1 MKIDR
6 FSIKVKSVSYGCEDI
21 SLFFNDQE
29 IYFFA
34 SYMGYEPVTTLIKSL
49 VWLERDVEGVDY
61 MTTSF
66 EWLDEPGSL
75 KFDLRKDLQEDHI
88 LIRIK
93 YDNCVDDSLYHREKD
108 WCFEMPYSL
117 YRQTVL
123 DTALR
128 VLKEYGLN
136 GFNESW
142 ADDPDT
148 FSICSLISL
157 LGNEL
162 SYHEEGDNFHSDLMG
177 EFKLLAKKM
186 EEITDLPIFV

>member
-6 FSIKVKSVSYGCEDI
+6 FSIKVKSLSYGCEDI

-49 VWLERDVEGVDY
+49 VWLERDVEGVDC
-61 MTTSF
+61 MTDSF
-66 EWLDEPGSL
+66 EWLDEPGSM
-75 KFDLRKDLQEDHI
+75 KFDLRKELQEDHI
-88 LIRIK
+88 RIRIK
-93 YDNCVDDSLYHREKD
+93 YDNCVDDPSYHREKD

-123 DTALR
+123 GTALR

-142 ADDPDT
+142 ADNPDT
-148 FSICSLISL
+148 FPISSLISL

-162 SYHEEGDNFHSDLMG
+162 SYNEEGDNFHSDLMG
-177 EFKLLAKKM
+177 EFKLLAGKM
-186 EEITDLPIFV
+186 GEK